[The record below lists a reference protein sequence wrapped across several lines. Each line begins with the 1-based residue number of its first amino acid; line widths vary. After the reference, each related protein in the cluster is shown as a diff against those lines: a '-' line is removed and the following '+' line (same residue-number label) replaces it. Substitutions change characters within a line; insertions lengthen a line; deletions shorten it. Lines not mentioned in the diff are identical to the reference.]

1 MHFQAT
7 TAGWKE
13 ALLAM
18 PDGAVLKAFDAG
30 MLKEA
35 KLTWAAAG
43 RDVRQLYTVL
53 RHFDVHAAG
62 GVDWE
67 GYKAHWRRMFA
78 RCIDG
83 TFMAGEFYRY
93 IDIYTA
99 DNEFTS
105 VTTWQNE
112 HEAHKAYSN
121 MAAAAAVWAE
131 DYRARPE
138 FRAMRL
144 ALMSGPVANPWP
156 RHVTKLAVDTDS
168 YLDYHPYE
176 LCVDGARVWDSWRHH
191 SGLFH
196 FIEQEHGLKPLWLF
210 GEAGPY
216 RDAVQGWR
224 HPLCLGHDEAKLVAV
239 MEAWWRDCATTPAY
253 HEGRIAGPGCWFTSG
268 NVGWEFYQLDGR
280 QLLRLARACAAIW
293 KPGQEINDPM
303 DTPEKRREIAD
314 LSIKIIRLSDP
325 TRLPWWLQRTP
336 HFQVR
341 SKSPALALYTAPN
354 GALVR
359 TLANVTWLVDIWEIH
374 PDGWLRVTG
383 TADAGAVGMWVKA
396 GDVQPL

>member
-1 MHFQAT
+1 VHFQAT
-7 TAGWKE
+7 VSGWKE

-18 PDGAVLKAFDAG
+18 PDGAVVKAFDAG

-78 RCIDG
+78 RCVDG
-83 TFMAGEFYRY
+83 TFLSQEFYRY

-112 HEAHKAYSN
+112 HESHKAYSN
-121 MAAAAAVWAE
+121 MAAAADVWNS

-138 FRAMRL
+138 FRHMRL

-156 RHVTKLAVDTDS
+156 RRVTKLAVDTDS

-176 LCVDGARVWDSWRHH
+176 LCVDGTRVHDSWRWH
-191 SGLFH
+191 SGLWH
-196 FIEQEHGLKPLWLF
+196 FLEQEHGLKPLWLF

-224 HPLCLGHDEAKLVAV
+224 HPLCLGHDESKLVAV
-239 MEAWWRDCATTPAY
+239 MEAWWRDCAQTPAY
-253 HEGRIAGPGCWFTSG
+253 REGRIAGPGAWFTSG
-268 NVGWEFYQLDGR
+268 NVGWEFYQLDGG

-293 KPGQEINDPM
+293 KPGQEIPTVNDTEKAAVAVHAVEILKIVKPEALQWWARL
-303 DTPEKRREIAD
+303 TPPYKVRAVTNPLTLYLEAGMFARTINATWDIDVFERHE
-314 LSIKIIRLSDP
+314 
-325 TRLPWWLQRTP
+325 QR
-336 HFQVR
+336 
-341 SKSPALALYTAPN
+341 
-354 GALVR
+354 
-359 TLANVTWLVDIWEIH
+359 
-374 PDGWLRVTG
+374 LRVTG
-383 TADAGAVGMWVKA
+383 GSDPNAEGLWVKVA
-396 GDVQPL
+396 DVAPV